1 MRGRSTVSTNRNGKR
16 GSTGGAGLLLAFLCA
31 SLSLASPLRAQSLA
45 DYDYE
50 NLSFRGAGV
59 DWGYVWPNKTAA
71 APSYTLRVDLGYL
84 GPGVRV
90 APMLTYWSSTIK
102 TSELDRLAAQLD
114 KLPALR
120 QRGVQI
126 TGSELGPITWRDV
139 GLDVDADF
147 VWNTPAGVSPYLGA
161 GVGVHVLHGWGAA
174 IGGTFVQDLL
184 DTVTPSVSAVGG
196 LEYPVRPWLRVLG
209 EVRGSLLADLRYAGI
224 RLGVTFLLPPR
235 ASGAGGTGHH

>member
-1 MRGRSTVSTNRNGKR
+1 MRGRSTEGNTRIGR
-16 GSTGGAGLLLAFLCA
+16 CGPMTGGGLLLACLCA
-31 SLSLASPLRAQSLA
+31 GLSVAAPLQAQSLA

-50 NLSFRGAGV
+50 NLSFRGAGL

-71 APSYTLRVDLGYL
+71 TPSYTLRVDLGYL
-84 GPGVRV
+84 GPGIRIT
-90 APMLTYWSSTIK
+90 PMLTYWSSTIK
-102 TSELDRLAAQLD
+102 TSELDRLASQLD

-147 VWNTPAGVSPYLGA
+147 VWNTPLGLSPYLGA
-161 GVGVHVLHGWGAA
+161 GVGVHVLHGWGSA
-174 IGGTFVQDLL
+174 IDGTFVQDLL
-184 DTVTPSVSAVGG
+184 DTVTPSVSATGG

-209 EVRGSLLADLRYAGI
+209 EVRGSLMADLRYAGI
-224 RLGVTFLLPPR
+224 RLGVTFLLPQSAP
-235 ASGAGGTGHH
+235 AAGSRQH